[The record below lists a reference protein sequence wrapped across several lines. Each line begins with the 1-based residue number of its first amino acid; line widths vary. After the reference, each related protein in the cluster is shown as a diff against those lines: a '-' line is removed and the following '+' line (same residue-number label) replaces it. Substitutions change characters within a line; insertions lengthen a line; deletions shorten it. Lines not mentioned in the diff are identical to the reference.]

1 MTFKKNTGE
10 VGIGTNSP
18 LAKLDIYD
26 TEAKIQIKQH
36 LLNLGLGDNAS
47 EDYNLN
53 QITFSFRSGGEDL
66 YRHLIK
72 TRHNSL
78 TPHTMNAIDFYL
90 WKNGQ
95 TKTDIGNTMGCQIT
109 AGGVGIGTTNPSAPL
124 SI

>member
-26 TEAKIQIKQH
+26 SASATNKTA
-36 LLNLGLGDNAS
+36 LNLGLGDNAS

-53 QITFSFRSGGEDL
+53 QITFSFRSSPDA

-78 TPHTMNAIDFYL
+78 TPHTMNAIDFYH
-90 WKNGQ
+90 WKMDKQ
-95 TKTDIGNTMGCQIT
+95 KQI
-109 AGGVGIGTTNPSAPL
+109 
-124 SI
+124 